1 MLVFIEPLLLLLCCC
16 SLLQNHFWKKGRK
29 NKITL
34 V

>member
-1 MLVFIEPLLLLLCCC
+1 MLVFIEPLLLLLLL
-16 SLLQNHFWKKGRK
+16 LLQNHFWKKGRK

>member
-1 MLVFIEPLLLLLCCC
+1 MLVFIEPLLLLL
-16 SLLQNHFWKKGRK
+16 LLQNHFWKKGRK